1 MREKRTEKKEFKNVK
16 CKQKDDKTS
25 QEVTTKG

>member
-1 MREKRTEKKEFKNVK
+1 MREKRTEKKELKNVK
-16 CKQKDDKTS
+16 YKQKDDKTS